1 MTRVRRERLLSLVGG
16 ASVALASCAVIGWP
30 IGLFVA
36 AVAGPLAAHGVIL
49 LAQRSVAVLPDA
61 DLALALDLAAAA
73 LRCGQPLASALH
85 LAAPAAGAA
94 EDRLRQVAVLL
105 RLGAEA
111 SEAWA
116 EVASGPLAPL
126 ARAAVRSADSGV
138 RLAAVFETL
147 ARDLRR
153 DLVAA
158 AQHRAQRV
166 GVSALAPLGLCFL
179 PAFVCLGIVPVV
191 VGIARTAV
199 IGVP

>member
-1 MTRVRRERLLSLVGG
+1 MSGVRREHVLPLVGG
-16 ASVALASCAVIGWP
+16 ASVALASCAVIAWP

-36 AVAGPLAAHGVIL
+36 AAAGPLAAHGVVL

-61 DLALALDLAAAA
+61 DLALGLDLAAAA
-73 LRCGQPLASALH
+73 LRCGQPLANALQ

-94 EDRLRQVAVLL
+94 EDRFRQVAVLL
-105 RLGAEA
+105 RLGAEPA
-111 SEAWA
+111 EAWA
-116 EVASGPLAPL
+116 EAASGPLAPV

-138 RLAAVFETL
+138 RLAGVFETL

-166 GVSALAPLGLCFL
+166 GVAALAPLGLCFL